1 VSKPASSPSHLLD
14 PRKFNRL
21 ILECEQ
27 NESKY
32 EKTLA
37 GALQQASLEKRL
49 EGHSLVLCD
58 QIIKTGRH
66 FAGAT
71 LGDNNS
77 GDPIKLSRAVQQ
89 IITNIRKER
98 HPNLMS
104 DGDDE
109 SNSRKSRGHKRGR
122 DDLTANYAGGKKPR
136 YDKSG
141 YDRNRY
147 NNFNNKDK
155 KCVICNMNNYS
166 TSECR
171 NLKTAQNAVTQAKN
185 RYRSDQSQSNHEP
198 TLATSRSSS
207 CLEIIH

>member
-1 VSKPASSPSHLLD
+1 MRLQVITQPNKKKTKTSCNLKTGFRQPSRESSPWIQPKLHPKVSKPASSPSHLLD

-27 NESKY
+27 NKSKY

-77 GDPIKLSRAVQQ
+77 GDPIKLSRAVKR
-89 IITNIRKER
+89 IIMNI
-98 HPNLMS
+98 
-104 DGDDE
+104 
-109 SNSRKSRGHKRGR
+109 
-122 DDLTANYAGGKKPR
+122 
-136 YDKSG
+136 
-141 YDRNRY
+141 
-147 NNFNNKDK
+147 
-155 KCVICNMNNYS
+155 
-166 TSECR
+166 
-171 NLKTAQNAVTQAKN
+171 
-185 RYRSDQSQSNHEP
+185 
-198 TLATSRSSS
+198 
-207 CLEIIH
+207 